1 MTPDAPD
8 ISILVPT
15 LNEAANLPE
24 LLRRTDAALAG
35 RAYEVIVIDDQSTD
49 DTPAVV
55 ADLAARYPVRLHVRP
70 TAYGGLSGAVLEGMR
85 LARGRVFVVM
95 DADLQHPPEKV
106 PELVAAVDGAAA
118 TAGFALGS
126 RYVPG
131 GSTAEK
137 WGPLRRFISRVATLL
152 ARPFAGD
159 TRDPMS
165 GFFALRR
172 ETYERA
178 RRLTPLG
185 YKVGLELMCKCRVTR
200 ITEVPIHFD
209 ARTAGESKL
218 TIAQQFK
225 YLEHLS
231 RLYDF
236 CYPRLSPTVKFCVV
250 MACGGFVALGLFGLL
265 LLAKFT

>member
-1 MTPDAPD
+1 MTSDSPD

-106 PELVAAVDGAAA
+106 PELVAAVEGA
-118 TAGFALGS
+118 
-126 RYVPG
+126 RN
-131 GSTAEK
+131 
-137 WGPLRRFISRVATLL
+137 RVA
-152 ARPFAGD
+152 AGGG
-159 TRDPMS
+159 RLP
-165 GFFALRR
+165 A
-172 ETYERA
+172 RA
-178 RRLTPLG
+178 RRRG
-185 YKVGLELMCKCRVTR
+185 
-200 ITEVPIHFD
+200 
-209 ARTAGESKL
+209 
-218 TIAQQFK
+218 
-225 YLEHLS
+225 
-231 RLYDF
+231 
-236 CYPRLSPTVKFCVV
+236 PRG
-250 MACGGFVALGLFGLL
+250 A
-265 LLAKFT
+265 